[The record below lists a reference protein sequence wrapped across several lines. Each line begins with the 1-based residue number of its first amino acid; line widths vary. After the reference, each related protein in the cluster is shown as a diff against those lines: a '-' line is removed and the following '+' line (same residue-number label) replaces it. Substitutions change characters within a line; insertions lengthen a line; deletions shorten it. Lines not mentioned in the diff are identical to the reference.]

1 MKLGAQGLTGIKTE
15 DLREVLRAVHR
26 GDLPCPITQIG
37 LGQAGLLRL
46 VDDLAHVRG
55 LDEQAVR
62 AVLVAALAER
72 R

>member
-1 MKLGAQGLTGIKTE
+1 MKLGAQGLTAIKTD
-15 DLREVLRAVHR
+15 DLRELLRAVHR

-37 LGQAGLLRL
+37 LGRAGLLRL
-46 VDDLAHVRG
+46 VDDLGHLRG
-55 LDEQAVR
+55 LDDHAVR